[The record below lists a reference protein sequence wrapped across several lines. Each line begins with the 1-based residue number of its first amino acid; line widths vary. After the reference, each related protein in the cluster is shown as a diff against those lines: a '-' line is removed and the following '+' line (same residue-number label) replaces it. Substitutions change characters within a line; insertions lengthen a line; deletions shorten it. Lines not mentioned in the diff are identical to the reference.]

1 MTIDN
6 PHHRWYTLTWDL
18 RGAAAPVAKGDVIMN
33 VPNRITVCR
42 IILSVLLLILLI
54 FPLDKVGI
62 SFPEIMVNENFIID
76 SKYLICGVVFMI
88 ASLTDF
94 LDGHLARKYNMVTDL
109 GKVMDAI
116 ADKILVNG
124 VLIVLAYEGY
134 ISVIIPVIIVSR
146 DIIVDSIKMVA
157 GQKNGA
163 VGASKAGKAKTMCM
177 MIGVTLLFFYDL
189 PLSLFNI
196 YPARVLILIAT
207 ILSILSGIQY
217 YEKNKKFLGK

>member
-1 MTIDN
+1 
-6 PHHRWYTLTWDL
+6 
-18 RGAAAPVAKGDVIMN
+18 MN

-42 IILSVLLLILLI
+42 IILSILLLILLI

-62 SFPEIMVNENFIID
+62 TFPEIMVNENFIID